1 MKTGEDTARDW
12 LAEPEAVLLLNEVG
26 IAYPEHGVAQSAE
39 EAAEIAG
46 RIGYP
51 VVLKVISPD
60 AVHKSD
66 MGGVALGIEDRAG
79 LVDAYERI
87 VGSVRSHATEARI
100 TGMMVCKEAPP
111 GLEVIVGGLQDVMFG
126 PALMF
131 GLGGIFAEVL
141 QDVTFRVVPIE
152 PVDAQEMI
160 REIQGYPLLTG
171 ARGQQGVDL
180 AALADLLLAVSRL
193 MVEQPQIEELDLNPV
208 RVYNE
213 GLMALDARI
222 LFKSLA

>member
-1 MKTGEDTARDW
+1 MKKGEDTARGW
-12 LAEPEAVLLLNEVG
+12 LAEPEAVLLLREVG
-26 IAYPEHGVAQSAE
+26 IAYPEYGVAQSAE
-39 EAAEIAG
+39 QAAEIAG
-46 RIGYP
+46 HIGYP
-51 VVLKVISPD
+51 VVLKVVSPD

-79 LVDAYERI
+79 LVQAYQRI
-87 VGSVRSHATEARI
+87 VGSVRSHAAEARI

-152 PVDAQEMI
+152 RVDAEEMI
-160 REIQGYPLLTG
+160 QEIQGYPLLVGT
-171 ARGQQGVDL
+171 RGQQGVDL
-180 AALADLLLAVSRL
+180 AALEDLLLAVSRL
-193 MVEQPQIEELDLNPV
+193 MLEQPQIEELDLNPV
-208 RVYNE
+208 RVYNR
-213 GLMALDARI
+213 GLVALDARI
-222 LFKSLA
+222 LLKSLA